1 MSRPGDRAGPE
12 PRNDVV
18 AALERLAA
26 RTSGSEESPHA
37 RIDAILQGLAA
48 QEVDAIARIQQ
59 RWADAGHPPGSFP
72 DPSEMEADDTGN
84 VVDGDSM
91 ALIATPG
98 EWELYARLHAALTR
112 PGE

>member
-1 MSRPGDRAGPE
+1 MSRLGDPAGPE
-12 PRNDVV
+12 PRSDVV

-26 RTSGSEESPHA
+26 RTSGSQESPHG
-37 RIDAILQGLAA
+37 RVDAILQGLAA
-48 QEVDAIARIQQ
+48 EEIDAIARIQQ
-59 RWADAGHPPGSFP
+59 RWADAGHPAGSFP

-98 EWELYARLHAALTR
+98 EWKIYARLHAALTG
-112 PGE
+112 PGD